1 MKLMFNVL
9 DRGDNYEVISI
20 NNNEIAFTGIKDGS
34 VEVFSWNVFETVARA
49 LNEGKR
55 VFIPKV
61 LETQLDVTD
70 LVIEEI
76 SDELEKE
83 KQKAIIRARDV
94 VFTSRINKASLIDFY
109 EFTILNNWFIE
120 KGFVITDDNRE
131 EKYLEIINYASTL
144 STPDNPDTPD
154 VDETDTSAGDKV
166 VANLE
171 RYLLLYDRIQE
182 TAVLYENFKTFE
194 SSVLEAEDIPTVEIL
209 YQNFMANFK

>member
-1 MKLMFNVL
+1 MKLMLNVL

-20 NNNEIAFTGIKDGS
+20 NNNELAFIGIKDG
-34 VEVFSWNVFETVARA
+34 VIEVFSWVVFETVARA

-55 VFIPKV
+55 VFIPK
-61 LETQLDVTD
+61 LLTKQIDVSD
-70 LVIEEI
+70 LIIEAPG
-76 SDELEKE
+76 DELEKE

-166 VANLE
+166 VEKLE
-171 RYLLLYDRIQE
+171 RYLLLYDRLQE
-182 TAVLYENFKTFE
+182 TTVLYENFKTFE
-194 SSVLEAEDIPTVEIL
+194 SNVLDAEDVPTVEIL